1 MNILIH
7 PQPLG
12 IPNDEHSEEQ
22 PIAAIDVKNNWPYAV
37 YLLVAGA
44 IGGSLQ
50 VDGLDMFEDAGEK
63 RIFEALQDHDCRM
76 SIRAEFVRVK
86 KGTARAFQFDMG
98 NSPELYLPLIVLAAH
113 ATGTSVLSSFNTVIE
128 KDPATWQLHFDT
140 LSKLG
145 LDLKLQ
151 DGLLIIKGGA
161 SLNTAV
167 IEDISDP
174 ALLTAVLLMGLN
186 AKGPV
191 TVQQAHLVDTLFPN
205 MIDDLNQV
213 LPLKIEKVV

>member
-151 DGLLIIKGGA
+151 DGLLIIKGVTA
-161 SLNTAV
+161 LNTAT
-167 IEDISDP
+167 IADISDP
-174 ALLTAVLLMGLN
+174 ALLAAVLLMSLN
-186 AKGPV
+186 APEPV
-191 TVQQAHLVDTLFPN
+191 TIQQAELIDTLFPD
-205 MIDDLNQV
+205 MIEDLNQV
-213 LPLKIEKVV
+213 LLLKIEKGA

>member
-1 MNILIH
+1 MNILIR

-12 IPNDEHSEEQ
+12 ITSNEHTEE
-22 PIAAIDVKNNWPYAV
+22 PSIVAIDVKNNWPYAV

-50 VDGLDMFEDAGEK
+50 VGGLDMFEDAVEK

-98 NSPELYLPLIVLAAH
+98 NSPDLYLPLIILAAH
-113 ATGTSVLSSFNTVIE
+113 ASGTSVLSSFNTVIE
-128 KDPATWQLHFDT
+128 NDPATWQLHFEA

-151 DGLLIIKGGA
+151 DGLLIVKGGT

-174 ALLTAVLLMGLN
+174 ALLAAVLLLGLN
-186 AKGPV
+186 AKAPV
-191 TVQQAHLVDTLFPN
+191 TIHQAHLIDTLFPN

-213 LPLKIEKVV
+213 LALKIKKTV

>member
-1 MNILIH
+1 MNIIIH

-12 IPNDEHSEEQ
+12 IPDDELSN
-22 PIAAIDVKNNWPYAV
+22 AAIDVKNNWAYAV

-86 KGTARAFQFDMG
+86 KGAAKAFQFDMG
-98 NSPELYLPLIVLAAH
+98 NSPDLYLPLIVLAAH

-161 SLNTAV
+161 ALNTAI
-167 IEDISDP
+167 IEDIADP
-174 ALLTAVLLMGLN
+174 ALLAAVLLLGLN
-186 AKGPV
+186 AREPV
-191 TVQQAHLVDTLFPN
+191 TVQQAHLIDTLFPN